1 MASSWC
7 IATCSF
13 MADDVDDD
21 DDDDEDAGA
30 GDGDGCHFWT
40 HM

>member
-7 IATCSF
+7 LATCSF

-21 DDDDEDAGA
+21 DEEDAGA